1 MVKWWWLKMEIG
13 KMDLLWKLYQNSN
26 NSVKMV
32 DYENIRRK
40 VFFNQ
45 NKFIQETNILIKKYD
60 SQIIQMR
67 SKQELNKVK

>member
-1 MVKWWWLKMEIG
+1 MEIG

-60 SQIIQMR
+60 
-67 SKQELNKVK
+67 LNKSNKR